1 MSPYK
6 SNRGSVML
14 VALIFAAILAIALT
28 SYLKLSLGAG
38 KLANRSFYFNAAQN
52 VADTGLERV
61 LWALNHEHL
70 YPSPTHWSTGGFTAR
85 SGFSNEY
92 QGIFP
97 SSGTFYT
104 LSGGAKAQVK
114 VWVGDF
120 VSGSQTWRAVAEAT
134 ITLGDG
140 TTLTKMSETYLQQRA
155 WGDRGMVSRN
165 GMQFNGSI
173 RVDSWNSHSDT
184 TSTAD
189 DVPYSAGI
197 STAEAQIASPE
208 LIALQNA
215 DIYGYAAIG
224 TDDLSGISV
233 GATGRLGGFSTANG
247 VIDTTRVTYDFTASF
262 PDISAPANAGSTGG
276 YALPAITSD
285 LLLPRTGDVST
296 GGVYYYYAPSAA
308 LNASKTINI
317 GSTAAAKVTI
327 VFSGNVTMGGTSQ
340 IIINPDSSL
349 KIYTAG
355 DFVMGGSTGIQNGNG
370 TTPNLP
376 VFFTLLGTRTET
388 QTVTSGMQDI
398 TLRGTNYL
406 SAVIFASNANLVVNG
421 GPHVYGSLVGNRV
434 EMGGNGEFHQDL
446 SLAGVRT
453 SGLWKLLKWREL
465 VTASERAV
473 FASHFAF

>member
-28 SYLKLSLGAG
+28 SYLKLSLSAG
-38 KLANRSFYFNAAQN
+38 KLANRSFYLNAAQN

-61 LWALNHEHL
+61 LWALNHEYL
-70 YPSPTHWSTGGFTAR
+70 YPSPAHWSTGGFTAR

-120 VSGSQTWRAVAEAT
+120 VSGSQMWRAVAEAT
-134 ITLGDG
+134 VTLGDG
-140 TTLTKMSETYLQQRA
+140 STLTKMSETYLQQRA
-155 WGDRGMVSRN
+155 WGDRGLVTRN
-165 GMQFNGSI
+165 GMQFNGST

-184 TSTAD
+184 TSPSD
-189 DVPYSAGI
+189 DVLYSAGI
-197 STAEAQIASPE
+197 ATAEAQIGSPE

-215 DIYGYAAIG
+215 DIYGYASIG
-224 TDDLSGISV
+224 TDDISGISV
-233 GATGRLGGFSTANG
+233 GATGRLGGFGTANG
-247 VIDTTRVTYDFTASF
+247 VVDTTRVTYDFTASF
-262 PDISAPANAGSTGG
+262 PDVPAPVNTGSTVGNS
-276 YALPAITSD
+276 LSAITNS
-285 LLLPRTGDVST
+285 LLLPRVGDIST

-308 LNASKTINI
+308 LNSNIINI
-317 GSTAAAKVTI
+317 GSTAAAKVTM
-327 VFSGNVTMGGTSQ
+327 VFSGNVTMSGTSQ

-355 DFVMGGSTGIQNGNG
+355 NFAMGGSTGIQNG
-370 TTPNLP
+370 TSATPNLP
-376 VFFTLLGTRTET
+376 VHFTLLGTRTEA
-388 QTVTSGMQDI
+388 QTAAAGMQAI
-398 TLRGTNYL
+398 VLRGTNHL
-406 SAVIFASNANLVVNG
+406 SAVVFASNANVVVNG
-421 GPHVYGSLVGNRV
+421 GPHVYGSILGNRI

-465 VTASERAV
+465 VTAAERAA